1 MSTGAHSRVSATWL
15 AVLANIALLPLP
27 VFANCTASGT
37 ATSCDTSAPSPWQT
51 TIGTGP
57 TAATGSS
64 VLVGPNAQVILG
76 DATAIALA
84 DNANITVQSG
94 ALVQNSARTSG
105 GTYGTGGN
113 TIDFRNNGTLTVQQG
128 GSVISAGTQGSAEAA
143 NPEGAG
149 NTIVNNGT
157 IRGINS
163 AAIWFQNTSGLNT
176 VINNATGVIQAPS
189 NVIGSSGNGAV
200 DFTNRGQVIGN
211 LIFAGGNDTLR
222 LYTGSSISGN
232 FNGGGGNN
240 TIFLSGEGT
249 ATLPGNMVN
258 FSSLIKNDT
267 GFWTLSGTV
276 TGVTIADVQ
285 QGTLALTGNNTNYTG
300 KVLVEPAGILQA
312 RAQSLPPGVTDNGLV
327 RFAQPDDGTYAGSL
341 SGTGAVEKTGAGV
354 LTLAPAVAGGNTYS
368 GGTTITQ
375 GTVAIGADNALGAAN
390 GGITFNG
397 GTLRFN
403 QSVDLAGTRPVSIN
417 APGGTIDTQGFSST
431 VAQGISGPGALTK
444 AGSGTLA
451 MTGANTYAGGTT
463 IAAGTLQLG
472 AGGTSGSI
480 EGDVIDNGSLVFNRS
495 DAATFSGAISGT
507 GSVGQAGA
515 GATTLTANNTYT
527 GGTTIAAGTLQL
539 GDGGTSGSIV
549 GDVNNNGS
557 LVFNRS
563 DATTFSGAVSGAGS
577 VTQAGAG
584 TTTLTSSNTYTGG
597 TTIAAGTLQL
607 GNGGTSGSIVGDVN
621 DNGTLVFNRSD
632 ATTFSGA
639 VSGTGSL
646 AQAGTGTTT
655 LTANNTYTGG
665 TTIAAGTLQLGDGGT
680 SGSILGDVNDNGS
693 LVFNRSD
700 AMTFPGAISGTG
712 SVTQAGAGTTTLTA
726 NNTYTGGTAIAAGTL
741 QLGDGGT
748 SGGIVGDVANNGSLV
763 FNRSDA
769 VAFAGAI
776 SGTGSVTQAGP
787 GTTLFTADNPYS
799 GGTTV
804 AAGTLAVGDAQH
816 LGAALSGDGS
826 VNVASAGT
834 LGGYGS
840 VTGNVTNNG
849 TIAVADALPAFASSG
864 NGAFTINGTFTNAG
878 LAAVGGAA
886 VGNRLNVT
894 GNYIGANGTI
904 ALNTVVAGDNAASDR
919 LVISGP
925 ASTATGTSALKI
937 NNVGGAG
944 AGTLANGIQ
953 VIEANNGATTDLSA
967 FRLASPVKAGAYSYY
982 LAKGGVSDGTAQNWY
997 LRNTI
1002 APAPVAPAP
1011 PTTPAPPGTPAPP
1024 STAPLPVNPSLPV
1037 SAANP
1042 LAPADTPIAAPG
1054 TPPTLLAALS
1064 QAAATPATAAAPAA
1078 PVYRPEAP
1086 VYAAIPMV
1094 ARQIGIEQIGTF
1106 HDRQGEQSL
1115 LDESGTLPA
1124 AWGRVWGGHTTQSQ
1138 DGALNPEFSGSIYG
1152 AQAGHDIYADST
1164 PGGHRNHYG
1173 FFVGFTRATGDVNGY
1188 ALATPNLDVGHLA
1201 VNGYSLGGYWTHIG
1215 PGGWYTDAVLMGT
1228 SLTIDPMSH
1237 DGVGVSTHGH
1247 ALSGSLEAGLPIPIA
1262 YGLEVEPQAQI
1273 IWQNLS
1279 INDLNDGVSTVS
1291 FKHGNTFLGRLG
1303 VRLQGTYTNAIAT
1316 WQPYLRVSV
1325 LRNFGAGDDVS
1336 FAGTTTL
1343 PGSVG
1348 QTAGQVG
1355 AGLVTKVSKSA
1366 SAYATLSYLTN
1377 LGGSHQRTIEGNAGV
1392 RWSW

>member
-1 MSTGAHSRVSATWL
+1 M
-15 AVLANIALLPLP
+15 
-27 VFANCTASGT
+27 
-37 ATSCDTSAPSPWQT
+37 
-51 TIGTGP
+51 
-57 TAATGSS
+57 
-64 VLVGPNAQVILG
+64 
-76 DATAIALA
+76 
-84 DNANITVQSG
+84 
-94 ALVQNSARTSG
+94 
-105 GTYGTGGN
+105 
-113 TIDFRNNGTLTVQQG
+113 
-128 GSVISAGTQGSAEAA
+128 
-143 NPEGAG
+143 
-149 NTIVNNGT
+149 
-157 IRGINS
+157 
-163 AAIWFQNTSGLNT
+163 
-176 VINNATGVIQAPS
+176 
-189 NVIGSSGNGAV
+189 
-200 DFTNRGQVIGN
+200 
-211 LIFAGGNDTLR
+211 
-222 LYTGSSISGN
+222 
-232 FNGGGGNN
+232 
-240 TIFLSGEGT
+240 
-249 ATLPGNMVN
+249 
-258 FSSLIKNDT
+258 
-267 GFWTLSGTV
+267 
-276 TGVTIADVQ
+276 
-285 QGTLALTGNNTNYTG
+285 
-300 KVLVEPAGILQA
+300 
-312 RAQSLPPGVTDNGLV
+312 
-327 RFAQPDDGTYAGSL
+327 
-341 SGTGAVEKTGAGV
+341 
-354 LTLAPAVAGGNTYS
+354 
-368 GGTTITQ
+368 
-375 GTVAIGADNALGAAN
+375 
-390 GGITFNG
+390 
-397 GTLRFN
+397 
-403 QSVDLAGTRPVSIN
+403 
-417 APGGTIDTQGFSST
+417 
-431 VAQGISGPGALTK
+431 TK

-549 GDVNNNGS
+549 GNVNNNGS

-563 DATTFSGAVSGAGS
+563 DATTFAGAVSGAGS

-607 GNGGTSGSIVGDVN
+607 GDGGTSGSIVGDVN

-712 SVTQAGAGTTTLTA
+712 SITQAGAGTTTLTA

-763 FNRSDA
+763 LNRSDA
-769 VAFAGAI
+769 VAFAGTI

-804 AAGTLAVGDAQH
+804 AAGTLAVGDAH
-816 LGAALSGDGS
+816 HPGAALSGDGS

-937 NNVGGAG
+937 NNAGGAG
-944 AGTLANGIQ
+944 AVTLANGIQ

-967 FRLASPVKAGAYSYY
+967 FHLASPVKAGAYSYY

-1011 PTTPAPPGTPAPP
+1011 PTTPAPPAPP
-1024 STAPLPVNPSLPV
+1024 HHLPL
-1037 SAANP
+1037 
-1042 LAPADTPIAAPG
+1042 
-1054 TPPTLLAALS
+1054 
-1064 QAAATPATAAAPAA
+1064 
-1078 PVYRPEAP
+1078 R
-1086 VYAAIPMV
+1086 
-1094 ARQIGIEQIGTF
+1094 RC
-1106 HDRQGEQSL
+1106 R
-1115 LDESGTLPA
+1115 
-1124 AWGRVWGGHTTQSQ
+1124 
-1138 DGALNPEFSGSIYG
+1138 
-1152 AQAGHDIYADST
+1152 
-1164 PGGHRNHYG
+1164 
-1173 FFVGFTRATGDVNGY
+1173 
-1188 ALATPNLDVGHLA
+1188 
-1201 VNGYSLGGYWTHIG
+1201 
-1215 PGGWYTDAVLMGT
+1215 
-1228 SLTIDPMSH
+1228 
-1237 DGVGVSTHGH
+1237 
-1247 ALSGSLEAGLPIPIA
+1247 
-1262 YGLEVEPQAQI
+1262 
-1273 IWQNLS
+1273 
-1279 INDLNDGVSTVS
+1279 
-1291 FKHGNTFLGRLG
+1291 
-1303 VRLQGTYTNAIAT
+1303 
-1316 WQPYLRVSV
+1316 
-1325 LRNFGAGDDVS
+1325 
-1336 FAGTTTL
+1336 
-1343 PGSVG
+1343 
-1348 QTAGQVG
+1348 
-1355 AGLVTKVSKSA
+1355 
-1366 SAYATLSYLTN
+1366 
-1377 LGGSHQRTIEGNAGV
+1377 
-1392 RWSW
+1392 